1 MHLSRAFAAAMR
13 PLQTADHW
21 TSSLT
26 RISPPHQSRFAPA
39 SHALTASR
47 PTPTRLTPRPTAPQT
62 CYLRAVDDCYN
73 GTIAKVAKLAGKG
86 PAEVTVESAFDNL
99 IFHSPYN
106 KLVQQSFRRLMFND
120 ARRLKQ
126 NHVALPAHLAPVE
139 PFVDLPYEK
148 TLTSKDLDK
157 ALAVRGLRRDAGDT
171 KRMMGSRRRRA
182 NSSSSAL
189 EC

>member
-13 PLQTADHW
+13 PLQIADHW
-21 TSSLT
+21 PLIHTYQQRAAHTPAGT
-26 RISPPHQSRFAPA
+26 RPHS
-39 SHALTASR
+39 LTASR
-47 PTPTRLTPRPTAPQT
+47 AALPVHPRFPPPLSPAQT

-73 GTIAKVAKLAGKG
+73 GTVAKVAKLAGKG
-86 PAEVTVESAFDNL
+86 PAELTVESAFDSL

-157 ALAVRGLRRDAGDT
+157 ALAVRGAVNTVAWRVTATVGRVARG
-171 KRMMGSRRRRA
+171 
-182 NSSSSAL
+182 
-189 EC
+189 